1 METQQKALIS
11 FDIGIKNLAVCVMSG
26 PFIKIKKKKTA
37 SASVGV
43 GCVGGPA
50 GGEGRGVAQDTD
62 EVVQEKLVIWDWR
75 ILSLVCDGEK
85 CKSMKLDVLSQR
97 IFKAL
102 EDLLERIKT
111 TGCPEVSFVL
121 IENQPSR
128 INGTMKSIQM
138 MIFSFF
144 QYQRYKE
151 MHGIKEVILVN
162 ARLKLQDHDI
172 PIEFLPATIA
182 DAPSYKKNKDECVVY
197 TNYYIRNDDVLRGIM
212 SGMKKKD
219 DVCDALLQGM
229 AWLKKNQ
236 YTNQISYIC
245 SP

>member
-26 PFIKIKKKKTA
+26 PFLKIKKKKTA
-37 SASVGV
+37 GAVGGVGV
-43 GCVGGPA
+43 GVGGEAAA
-50 GGEGRGVAQDTD
+50 GEADGD

-75 ILSLVCDGEK
+75 ILPLVCDGEK

-111 TGCPEVSFVL
+111 AGCPEVSFVL

-151 MHGIKEVILVN
+151 MYGIKEVILVN

-172 PIEFLPATIA
+172 PNEFLPATIA

-197 TNYYIRNDDVLRGIM
+197 TNYYIRNDDVLRGIV